1 MIFAHRLPKR
11 AIQVLRNA
19 VWGIG
24 GVNFPRKKSYEGVWF
39 NVISVTRGWVGV
51 KFPGEKRYVA
61 LEWPQK
67 VTKFDVCHYCLVVLV
82 HTHSV
87 TSPTTGN
94 H

>member
-1 MIFAHRLPKR
+1 MPALYIILCVGIINVNIFSDCTSLVIFAHRLPKR

-39 NVISVTRGWVGV
+39 YVISVTRGWVGV

-67 VTKFDVCHYCLVVLV
+67 VT
-82 HTHSV
+82 
-87 TSPTTGN
+87 
-94 H
+94 